1 MFSIAEGGKSC
12 IFLVFNTFSMS
23 FFLSFI
29 LSGVFQMV
37 YVCLLHVF
45 TVTYT
50 VQENT
55 LASCHL
61 LVLDFRKIAIPNIPR
76 ASGL

>member
-1 MFSIAEGGKSC
+1 MFSTAEGGKSC
-12 IFLVFNTFSMS
+12 IFLVFSTVSMS

-61 LVLDFRKIAIPNIPR
+61 LALDFREIVIPNIPR